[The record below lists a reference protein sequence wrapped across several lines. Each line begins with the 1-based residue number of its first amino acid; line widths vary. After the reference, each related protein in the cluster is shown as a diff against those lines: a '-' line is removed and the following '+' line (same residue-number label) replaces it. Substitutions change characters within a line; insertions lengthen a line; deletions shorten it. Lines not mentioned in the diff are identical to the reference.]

1 MAENT
6 DTTAQ
11 EPQETPEDVPEA
23 TTTEEP
29 DNAPEN
35 EPETFDRDYVTG
47 LRDEAA
53 QHRVRARDL
62 ETEVGQLRDRLLI
75 DNVRHLA
82 ADVLAD
88 PGDLLTFQE
97 RDDLLDEDGFPD
109 ADAIVNAA
117 RALAQEKPHL
127 ASRRP
132 AGPIEQGARDEG
144 DRTVDLAG
152 ILRSRAG

>member
-62 ETEVGQLRDRLLI
+62 EAEVGQLRDRLLI

-109 ADAIVNAA
+109 ADSIVNAA

-132 AGPIEQGARDEG
+132 AGPIEQGARDEYDG
-144 DRTVDLAG
+144 TVDLAG
-152 ILRSRAG
+152 ILRRRAG

>member
-62 ETEVGQLRDRLLI
+62 EAEVGQLRDRLLI

-132 AGPIEQGARDEG
+132 AGPIEQGARDEYDG
-144 DRTVDLAG
+144 TVDLAG
-152 ILRSRAG
+152 ILRRRAG

>member
-1 MAENT
+1 MTEHT

-11 EPQETPEDVPEA
+11 EPQETPEDVTEA
-23 TTTEEP
+23 TTTDEP

-35 EPETFDRDYVTG
+35 DPETFDRDYVTG

-62 ETEVGQLRDRLLI
+62 EAEVGQLRDRLLI

-88 PGDLLTFQE
+88 PGDLLTFHE
-97 RDDLLDEDGFPD
+97 RDDLLDADGFPD
-109 ADAIVNAA
+109 PDGIVDAA
-117 RALAQEKPHL
+117 RALAQAKPHL

-132 AGPIEQGARDEG
+132 AGPIEQGAREEADG
-144 DRTVDLAG
+144 TVDLAG
-152 ILRSRAG
+152 ILRKRAG